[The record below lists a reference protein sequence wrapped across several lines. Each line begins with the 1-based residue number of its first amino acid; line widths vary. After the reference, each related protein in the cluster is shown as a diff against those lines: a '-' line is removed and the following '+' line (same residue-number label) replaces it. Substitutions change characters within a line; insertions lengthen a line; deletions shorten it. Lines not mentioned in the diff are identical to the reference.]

1 VSLDDWILALHV
13 LSAFAYVA
21 GIVLFWILVV
31 AIRQIDTPEGT
42 IRLWPVVKVGN
53 ASVGIGAGGTII
65 LGIWLAFSA
74 GGYDVWDGW
83 IVAAIVLWLISAELG
98 RRTGGAYMQGLG
110 KAQELRA
117 AGQTGPSSELL
128 ALNRTSTGVLLHT
141 LTSVV
146 VLLILIDMIW
156 KPGAL
161 SVLAAVRPDS
171 WNFPL
176 FLHVL
181 GAMILVGGLVAGA
194 SALAF
199 ARGEA
204 RLLRL
209 GYWSLLAVSLPGWVL
224 MRIGAQWIY
233 SKEGWDDVPDKFRP
247 GWLDIG
253 VIIGDLGGLI
263 LLVSLLAGGV
273 GVYRLREGKGSGLLK
288 VTLVLSLVLL
298 AAYVVAVWAMAGKP
312 D

>member
-1 VSLDDWILALHV
+1 MSLDDWILALHV

-65 LGIWLAFSA
+65 LGIWLAFSV
-74 GGYDVWDGW
+74 GGYDLWDGW

-141 LTSVV
+141 LTSAV
-146 VLLILIDMIW
+146 VLLILLDMIW
-156 KPGAL
+156 KPGA
-161 SVLAAVRPDS
+161 
-171 WNFPL
+171 
-176 FLHVL
+176 
-181 GAMILVGGLVAGA
+181 
-194 SALAF
+194 
-199 ARGEA
+199 
-204 RLLRL
+204 
-209 GYWSLLAVSLPGWVL
+209 
-224 MRIGAQWIY
+224 
-233 SKEGWDDVPDKFRP
+233 
-247 GWLDIG
+247 
-253 VIIGDLGGLI
+253 
-263 LLVSLLAGGV
+263 
-273 GVYRLREGKGSGLLK
+273 
-288 VTLVLSLVLL
+288 
-298 AAYVVAVWAMAGKP
+298 
-312 D
+312 